1 MVPDHSG
8 GRMTSILT
16 RCPRTNQTIST
27 GLNTD
32 MVVFEDLPNVAI
44 PVRCSACGSTH
55 YWRIATAYVD
65 GEQPLLA
72 ENRNIVRRLRKRA
85 QTAATRAID
94 GTF

>member
-1 MVPDHSG
+1 
-8 GRMTSILT
+8 MTSILT

-85 QTAATRAID
+85 
-94 GTF
+94 